1 MANIKS
7 IKNSDE
13 VCFEDSIFN
22 HKLFLNLNINSDILN
37 KSSYTKELDNS
48 NSNEVEDNNESFFL
62 TKELIEEL
70 NSSKLDIPFNSSLK
84 KDEITQNKINSFFHI
99 DRDRQDNLIQKI
111 YFNEIFLNNNRFER
125 FNKYNFKNY
134 IRNKNTSSNNK
145 KNKIIKEKMKDWVC
159 PLCNNLNYSFRIICN
174 RCKMSKKNMSK
185 L

>member
-48 NSNEVEDNNESFFL
+48 NLNEVEDNNESFFL

-70 NSSKLDIPFNSSLK
+70 NSSKLDIPLKSSLI
-84 KDEITQNKINSFFHI
+84 KDEITQNKIN
-99 DRDRQDNLIQKI
+99 R
-111 YFNEIFLNNNRFER
+111 
-125 FNKYNFKNY
+125 
-134 IRNKNTSSNNK
+134 
-145 KNKIIKEKMKDWVC
+145 M
-159 PLCNNLNYSFRIICN
+159 
-174 RCKMSKKNMSK
+174 
-185 L
+185 